1 MVRAACWDVQVRA
14 RDDMGAISF
23 GHILECAVKSRD
35 DQDEETNRQGCMLG
49 CAGEGKGRHGSHQ
62 LWD

>member
-1 MVRAACWDVQVRA
+1 
-14 RDDMGAISF
+14 MGVISF

-35 DQDEETNRQGCMLG
+35 GQDEKPNRQGCMLG
-49 CAGEGKGRHGSHQ
+49 CAGEGEGRHGSHQ